1 MIFLRNNEYIQKL
14 PYLISRP
21 CKMITTIIYYPT
33 DGIQQKQR
41 EVANERRYLCY
52 GYCLYHLV
60 NGQLKKQTSAFTTD
74 WRNELL
80 AYLIEN

>member
-60 NGQLKKQTSAFTTD
+60 NGQLKNNQAHLQPIGGMNYWHT
-74 WRNELL
+74 
-80 AYLIEN
+80 